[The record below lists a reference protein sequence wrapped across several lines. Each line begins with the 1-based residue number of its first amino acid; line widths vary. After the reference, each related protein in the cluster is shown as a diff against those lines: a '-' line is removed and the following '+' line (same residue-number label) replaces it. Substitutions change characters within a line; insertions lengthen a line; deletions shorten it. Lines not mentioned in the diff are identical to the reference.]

1 MNASP
6 EILVLGAGP
15 NGLTAAAYLA
25 RAGGAVT
32 VLERNIE
39 TGGGLVTEELAGFRF
54 NYHATYMM
62 LAELMPPYGDLGLAQ
77 RGVEFIR
84 PPEQVS
90 FLFEDDAALTLH
102 TDVALSAASVKSL
115 CPADAPRV
123 EALLQDC
130 ATMCDAFLIPAS
142 YVPPLE
148 PIDQMVA
155 LNSAGALGEKMAA
168 MGDITPGEFVAGY
181 DIEDPRVEAALLYLI
196 AMFGLDPDEG
206 GLGFLAPIYLY
217 RLTQAALVR
226 GGSHQLSSVLRRV
239 VEDAGGSVVVDADV
253 RELLWD
259 GARVTG
265 VSLADGTALHA
276 DAVLSTLNP
285 AQNFLELGEDLPLD
299 PMIRASASDW
309 EWERT
314 SLFVANL
321 GVVGAAPRYEGY
333 PAEVDRSLNVVM
345 GYETPADVHDHLGE
359 VASGSLTSSAGHG
372 TVCSLHDP
380 LMAPG
385 HVPFGEAHTLRY
397 ECLAPYDVDWDS
409 EAEAFASRC
418 IDLWARYAPNL
429 RDANVRASLN
439 WTPADIEAHLP
450 TMRRGSIKH
459 GSYAILQ
466 MGYNRPN
473 PECSGYRT
481 PLDGLYLGGASTH
494 PGGMVILGAGYNA
507 ARVLAGDLGLDIWWS
522 EPEIVTSA
530 RAAGYLGD

>member
-1 MNASP
+1 MSAAP

-25 RAGGAVT
+25 RAGGEVT
-32 VLERNIE
+32 LLEKNVE
-39 TGGGLVTEELAGFRF
+39 TGGGLVSEELAGFRF

-62 LAELMPPYGDLGLAQ
+62 LAELMPPYGDLGLAE

-84 PPEQVS
+84 PREQMS
-90 FLFEDDAALTLH
+90 FLFADAEALTFH
-102 TDVALSAASVKSL
+102 TDPALTAASVKSIS
-115 CPADAPRV
+115 PPDAPRV
-123 EALLQDC
+123 EALLRDC
-130 ATMCDAFLIPAS
+130 HSMCEAFLIPAS

-155 LNSAGALGEKMAA
+155 LNSAGALGERMAA
-168 MGDITPGEFVAGY
+168 MGDITPGEFVAEY
-181 DIEDPRVEAALLYLI
+181 DIDDPRVEAALLYLI

-253 RELLWD
+253 QELLWD
-259 GARVTG
+259 GSRVSG
-265 VSLADGTALHA
+265 VRLADGRVLLA

-285 AQNFLELGEDLPLD
+285 TQNFLELGEGLPWD
-299 PMIRASASDW
+299 PMLRASAGDW

-321 GVVGAAPRYEGY
+321 GVIGAPPHYQGYSPEVG
-333 PAEVDRSLNVVM
+333 RSLNVVM
-345 GYETPADVHDHLGE
+345 GYETPEDVCDHLSE
-359 VASGSLTSSAGHG
+359 AAEGSLARVAGHG
-372 TVCSLHDP
+372 TVCSMHDP

-385 HVPFGEAHTLRY
+385 HVPFGEPHTLRY
-397 ECLAPYDVDWDS
+397 ECIAPYDADWDC
-409 EAEAFASRC
+409 EAEAFAARC
-418 IDLWARYAPNL
+418 IELWARYAPNVN
-429 RDANVRASLN
+429 DANVRTAIN
-439 WTPADIEAHLP
+439 WTPKDIEAHLP

-481 PLDGLYLGGASTH
+481 PLEGLYMGGASTH

-507 ARVLAGDLGLDIWWS
+507 ARVVASDLGLDIWWN
-522 EPEIVTSA
+522 EPEMVTAA
-530 RAAGYLGD
+530 RDAGYLGA